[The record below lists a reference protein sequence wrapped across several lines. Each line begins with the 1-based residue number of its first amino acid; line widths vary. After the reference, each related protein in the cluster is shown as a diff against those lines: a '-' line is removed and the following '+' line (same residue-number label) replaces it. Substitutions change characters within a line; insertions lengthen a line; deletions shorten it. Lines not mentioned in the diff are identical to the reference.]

1 MQEGKSGLEKI
12 IENLSFIYFF
22 VCLFL
27 KKQERRKER
36 ILSVCAQGPCPCL
49 QCSSSVPWDMVGEE
63 KLYCPEGDHETQ
75 VDVQIV
81 IIHDHRNYFKL

>member
-1 MQEGKSGLEKI
+1 MQEGKSGLEKLQR
-12 IENLSFIYFF
+12 NYYLFI
-22 VCLFL
+22 CLFL
-27 KKQERRKER
+27 KKQERRQEKT
-36 ILSVCAQGPCPCL
+36 LSVCAQGPCPCL

-81 IIHDHRNYFKL
+81 IIQALAHA